1 MMHTI
6 QDAMLAYAR
15 SYACTV
21 ERVRATVSST
31 SVTAGDDGG
40 SGSSTER
47 TGSAGNT
54 GSTAGAGSTEAQR
67 RAFLQQYID
76 YRVEKDP
83 AKGLLRAAFGAAWLD
98 RALACAVFPSYTGEE
113 SVKGEGHDGRTR
125 KSKMHVS
132 EGSRPL

>member
-21 ERVRATVSST
+21 ERVRATICSS
-31 SVTAGDDGG
+31 SVTDGDGGDDGG
-40 SGSSTER
+40 SASSTGS
-47 TGSAGNT
+47 TGST
-54 GSTAGAGSTEAQR
+54 GSTAGTGSTEAQR